1 MTIEAQERAARAQ
14 CLGRYDILH
23 TAPEEAFDRLT
34 RLVRSVLDVPTA
46 MLALVD
52 GEGLWLKSRQGMA
65 ASSTFTAA
73 SFSDLVVQGGRP
85 LLVSEALDDKRF
97 RADPAVLG
105 APFVRF
111 YAGVPL
117 RARDGQVIG
126 VLCATDST
134 PRTMGPQALDA
145 LTDLGRIVMTELEYR
160 RTASIDA
167 LTGIL
172 SARAFGSEAARAF
185 GFARRHRSP
194 LSCITFDLGGL
205 DTINDLHGRA
215 ARDRVLVGT
224 VAAAE
229 AVLRTGDRLGQ
240 VGDTAFAVLLP
251 LADAD
256 GAAAMAGRLR
266 AAIAS
271 HRASDLAEPSSVT
284 ASIGAA
290 TLDAAMAGADD
301 LIRAAEAALER
312 AKADAHDRLS
322 PVNPSLRRAA

>member
-85 LLVSEALDDKRF
+85 LLVSEALDDGRF
-97 RADPAVLG
+97 RADPSVLG

-145 LTDLGRIVMTELEYR
+145 LTDLGRIVMTELEFR
-160 RTASIDA
+160 RTASIDP

-194 LSCITFDLGGL
+194 LSCIAFNIDRLGAV
-205 DTINDLHGRA
+205 NDAHGRA
-215 ARDRVLVGT
+215 AGDLVLADT
-224 VAAAE
+224 VATSDAN
-229 AVLRTGDRLGQ
+229 LRAGDRLGRIDD
-240 VGDTAFAVLLP
+240 VTFAVLQP
-251 LADAD
+251 LADAE
-256 GAAAMAGRLR
+256 GAAAMAERLR
-266 AAIAS
+266 AAIA
-271 HRASDLAEPSSVT
+271 RQRVGGFGDPLAVT
-284 ASIGAA
+284 ATFGAA
-290 TLDAAMAGADD
+290 TLDGTMANADD
-301 LIRAAEAALER
+301 LIRAATAALGR
-312 AKADAHDRLS
+312 ARASGPDRTITRLTEQR
-322 PVNPSLRRAA
+322 LAA